1 MRRPKGL
8 VEKHLVPFFE
18 SAKIASIRPTK
29 VNAYVESRT
38 GEAVAGTIIKHLE
51 SFVRRC
57 LGIGGNDSHEPGAV
71 DENAGSPRRTNAA
84 TRRRFLAS
92 DSEVSRGTF
101 DFRGTR
107 SADNDV
113 CQAGTA
119 DQDLETILK
128 AKGILQGDDATAF
141 AAAAWAG
148 DSATNT
154 VADTV
159 AEKYRALCSALG
171 ITVDASVVPIS
182 DAPDFEKR
190 RTT

>member
-1 MRRPKGL
+1 MRQRDVDSL
-8 VEKHLVPFFE
+8 HLI
-18 SAKIASIRPTK
+18 AKYR
-29 VNAYVESRT
+29 
-38 GEAVAGTIIKHLE
+38 
-51 SFVRRC
+51 
-57 LGIGGNDSHEPGAV
+57 GGS
-71 DENAGSPRRTNAA
+71 
-84 TRRRFLAS
+84 
-92 DSEVSRGTF
+92 F